1 MLLTNLHNINFLSSW
16 FLRNLSRSSI
26 VFAVPLPLVAFSA
39 LSYYYISLLLFKQ
52 AELFRVNSFRFFFHV
67 FLKMKDLVLLLFL
80 SLYCIISLLRCIIQL
95 LFQLFCMALQCL
107 ALDRNYPHGVIFDL
121 FSDMFLSSCELFS
134 PMKIWF
140 IIFQH
145 ANITFQFDNIQPLQ
159 LISFICLNLY
169 WCNNIFQDFNLCK
182 CSWPV
187 MLWDILLY
195 FVLVMDI
202 IAEIYTFGGYYPH
215 FV

>member
-1 MLLTNLHNINFLSSW
+1 
-16 FLRNLSRSSI
+16 
-26 VFAVPLPLVAFSA
+26 
-39 LSYYYISLLLFKQ
+39 
-52 AELFRVNSFRFFFHV
+52 
-67 FLKMKDLVLLLFL
+67 MKDLVLLLFL

-159 LISFICLNLY
+159 LISFIYLNLY
-169 WCNNIFQDFNLCK
+169 WCNNFSRALTLPSVLGQLCYEIDYAILFWS
-182 CSWPV
+182 CSL
-187 MLWDILLY
+187 LWK
-195 FVLVMDI
+195 FVRSVDI
-202 IAEIYTFGGYYPH
+202 IYIS
-215 FV
+215 